1 MVESSVITDISIDQ
15 LNALNTDEATTFFTH
30 ICHCQRWAND
40 MCAARPFTDLTAVLS
55 VAETLWSEASEAEI
69 LEAFQGHARIGDLSA
84 MKEKYSAAS
93 KEQGQV
99 ALADERVL
107 QELLV
112 KNNEYFDKNG
122 FIFIVCAT
130 GKSAEEMLTLLL
142 ARLDN
147 PRQDELKNGAVEQ
160 GKITHLR
167 LSSRITN

>member
-1 MVESSVITDISIDQ
+1 MVEDSVITEISIDQ
-15 LNALNTDEATTFFTH
+15 LNALNVDQATTFFTY

-40 MCAARPFTDLTAVLS
+40 MCAARPFTNLASLLS
-55 VAETLWSEASEAEI
+55 MAETLWSEASEAEI

-99 ALADERVL
+99 ASADEHVL

-130 GKSAEEMLTLLL
+130 GKLAEEMLTLLL
-142 ARLDN
+142 DRLHN